1 MANININTKK
11 SLNRVQ
17 LMKEN
22 NTNLEYLYID
32 GVKVGCMGSVNEKD
46 REAGLA
52 VIQRIVDNSNKTG
65 MALVME
71 VMAQV
76 QFEANMNEKEINP
89 DEVLEVKVDGIAYPC
104 VLSYEKKALYDE
116 AGEEI
121 CNARDIDCELDERA
135 LKALLEARAVNA
147 IREDNDNKYND
158 YEDEDEDCE
167 DDCEEDYE

>member
-22 NTNLEYLYID
+22 NTNMEFLYID
-32 GVKVGCMGSVNEKD
+32 GIRCGCMGSVNDRD

-52 VIQRIVDNSNKTG
+52 VIQRIVDNSDKTG

-76 QFEANMNEKEINP
+76 QFESSMNEKEINP
-89 DEVLEVKVDGIAYPC
+89 DEVLEVKVDGITYPC
-104 VLSYEKKALYDE
+104 VLSYEKKALFDE

-121 CNARDIDCELDERA
+121 CNTRDIDCELDERA
-135 LKALLEARAVNA
+135 LKALLEARAINA
-147 IREDNDNKYND
+147 IRNDNENKCND
-158 YEDEDEDCE
+158 YEDEEE
-167 DDCEEDYE
+167 DCEEDYE

>member
-11 SLNRVQ
+11 SLNRIQ

-22 NTNLEYLYID
+22 NTNREFLYID
-32 GVKVGCMGSVNEKD
+32 GIKCGCLGSVNDRD

-52 VIQRIVDNSNKTG
+52 VIQRIVDNSDKTG

-71 VMAQV
+71 VIAQV
-76 QFEANMNEKEINP
+76 QFEASMNEKEINP
-89 DEVLEVKVDGIAYPC
+89 DEVLEVKVDGITYPC
-104 VLSYEKKALYDE
+104 VLSYEKKVLFDE

-147 IREDNDNKYND
+147 IRNDNESKYND

-167 DDCEEDYE
+167 EDWE

>member
-22 NTNLEYLYID
+22 DTNLEYLYID
-32 GVKVGCMGSVNEKD
+32 GIKCGCMGSVNDRD

-52 VIQRIVDNSNKTG
+52 VIQRIVDNSDKTG

-76 QFEANMNEKEINP
+76 NFEASMNEKEINP
-89 DEVLEVKVDGIAYPC
+89 DEVLEVKVDGITYPC

-121 CNARDIDCELDERA
+121 CNTRDIDCELDERA
-135 LKALLEARAVNA
+135 LKALLETRAVNA
-147 IREDNDNKYND
+147 IHEDNESKYND
-158 YEDEDEDCE
+158 YEDEDED
-167 DDCEEDYE
+167 DDCEKDWE

>member
-22 NTNLEYLYID
+22 NTNMEFLYID
-32 GVKVGCMGSVNEKD
+32 GIRCGCMGSVNDRD

-52 VIQRIVDNSNKTG
+52 VIQRIVDNSDKTG

-71 VMAQV
+71 VIAQV
-76 QFEANMNEKEINP
+76 QFEASMNEKEINP
-89 DEVLEVKVDGIAYPC
+89 DEVLEVKVDGITYSC
-104 VLSYEKKALYDE
+104 VLSYEKKALFDE

-147 IREDNDNKYND
+147 IRNDNESKYND

-167 DDCEEDYE
+167 EDWE

>member
-22 NTNLEYLYID
+22 NTNMEFLYID
-32 GVKVGCMGSVNEKD
+32 GIKCGCMGSVNDRD

-52 VIQRIVDNSNKTG
+52 VIQRIVDNSDKTG

-76 QFEANMNEKEINP
+76 QFESSMNEKEINP
-89 DEVLEVKVDGIAYPC
+89 DEVLEVKVDGITYPC
-104 VLSYEKKALYDE
+104 VLSYEKKALFDE

-121 CNARDIDCELDERA
+121 CNTRDIDCELDERA

-147 IREDNDNKYND
+147 IRNDNESKYNNCD
-158 YEDEDEDCE
+158 DEDEDED
-167 DDCEEDYE
+167 DEEDYE

>member
-11 SLNRVQ
+11 ALNRVQ
-17 LMKEN
+17 IMKEN
-22 NTNLEYLYID
+22 DTNLEYLYID
-32 GVKVGCMGSVNEKD
+32 NIRVGVMGSVNDHD
-46 REAGLA
+46 REKAIA
-52 VIQRIVDNSNKTG
+52 AIQRMVDNSNKTG

-71 VMAQV
+71 IMLQS
-76 QFEANMNEKEINP
+76 QFEASMNEKGINP
-89 DEVLEVKVDGIAYPC
+89 DEVLEVKVDGITYSC
-104 VLSYEKKALYDE
+104 VLSYEKKALFDE

-147 IREDNDNKYND
+147 IRNDNESKYND

-167 DDCEEDYE
+167 EDWE

>member
-11 SLNRVQ
+11 SLNRIQ

-22 NTNLEYLYID
+22 NTNMEFLYID
-32 GVKVGCMGSVNEKD
+32 GIKCGCMGSVNDRD

-52 VIQRIVDNSNKTG
+52 VIQHIVDNSDKTG

-71 VMAQV
+71 VIAQV
-76 QFEANMNEKEINP
+76 QFEASMNEKEINP
-89 DEVLEVKVDGIAYPC
+89 DEVLEVKVDGITYPC
-104 VLSYEKKALYDE
+104 VLSYEKKALFDE

-121 CNARDIDCELDERA
+121 CNARDINCELDERA

-147 IREDNDNKYND
+147 IRNDNESKYND

-167 DDCEEDYE
+167 EDWE

>member
-1 MANININTKK
+1 MANINITTKK

-32 GVKVGCMGSVNEKD
+32 DIRVGCMGSVNERD

-52 VIQRIVDNSNKTG
+52 VIQRIVDNSDKTG

-71 VMAQV
+71 VMTQV
-76 QFEANMNEKEINP
+76 QFEANMNEKEVNP
-89 DEVLEVKVDGIAYPC
+89 DEILEVTVEGIKFPC

-116 AGEEI
+116 AGDEI

-135 LKALLEARAVNA
+135 LKAILEARAINVLK
-147 IREDNDNKYND
+147 EDLEEND
-158 YEDEDEDCE
+158 
-167 DDCEEDYE
+167 

>member
-32 GVKVGCMGSVNEKD
+32 GIKCGCMGSVNDRD

-52 VIQRIVDNSNKTG
+52 VIQRIVDNNDKTG

-76 QFEANMNEKEINP
+76 QFESSMNEKKINP
-89 DEVLEVKVDGIAYPC
+89 DEVLEVKVDSITYPC
-104 VLSYEKKALYDE
+104 VLSYEKKALFDE

-135 LKALLEARAVNA
+135 LKALLEARAQVA
-147 IREDNDNKYND
+147 IRNDNNYNND
-158 YEDEDEDCE
+158 YEDEDED
-167 DDCEEDYE
+167 DGCEEDQE

>member
-32 GVKVGCMGSVNEKD
+32 RIKCGCMGSVNDRD

-52 VIQRIVDNSNKTG
+52 VIQRIVDNSDKTG

-76 QFEANMNEKEINP
+76 QFESSMNEKEINP
-89 DEVLEVKVDGIAYPC
+89 DEVLEVKVDGITYPC

-135 LKALLEARAVNA
+135 LKALLEARAKVA
-147 IREDNDNKYND
+147 IREDETYSCD
-158 YEDEDEDCE
+158 DEDEDDDCE
-167 DDCEEDYE
+167 DDWE

>member
-1 MANININTKK
+1 MANINITTKK

-32 GVKVGCMGSVNEKD
+32 DIRVGCMGSVNERD

-52 VIQRIVDNSNKTG
+52 VIQRIVDNSDKTG

-71 VMAQV
+71 VMTQV
-76 QFEANMNEKEINP
+76 QFEANMNEKKVNP
-89 DEVLEVKVDGIAYPC
+89 DEILEVTVEGIKFPC

-116 AGEEI
+116 AGDEI

-135 LKALLEARAVNA
+135 LKAILEARAINVLK
-147 IREDNDNKYND
+147 EDLEKND
-158 YEDEDEDCE
+158 
-167 DDCEEDYE
+167 

>member
-22 NTNLEYLYID
+22 NTNMEFLYID
-32 GVKVGCMGSVNEKD
+32 GIKCGCMGSVNDRD

-52 VIQRIVDNSNKTG
+52 VIQRIVDNSDKTG

-76 QFEANMNEKEINP
+76 QFESSMNEKKINP
-89 DEVLEVKVDGIAYPC
+89 DEVLEVKVNGITYPC
-104 VLSYEKKALYDE
+104 VLSYEKKALFDE

-147 IREDNDNKYND
+147 IRNDNESKYND
-158 YEDEDEDCE
+158 YEDENED
-167 DDCEEDYE
+167 DDCEEGWE

>member
-11 SLNRVQ
+11 SLNRIQ

-22 NTNLEYLYID
+22 NTNMEFLYID
-32 GVKVGCMGSVNEKD
+32 GIKCGCMGSVNDRD

-52 VIQRIVDNSNKTG
+52 VIQRIVDNSDKTG

-76 QFEANMNEKEINP
+76 QFESSMNEKEINP
-89 DEVLEVKVDGIAYPC
+89 DEILKVKIDDITYPC
-104 VLSYEKKALYDE
+104 VLSYEKKALFDE

-147 IREDNDNKYND
+147 IRNDNESKYND

-167 DDCEEDYE
+167 EDWE

>member
-32 GVKVGCMGSVNEKD
+32 GIKCGCMGSVND
-46 REAGLA
+46 RDRDAGLA
-52 VIQRIVDNSNKTG
+52 VIQRIVDNSDKTG
-65 MALVME
+65 YALVME

-76 QFEANMNEKEINP
+76 QFESSMNEKEINP
-89 DEVLEVKVDGIAYPC
+89 DEVLEVKVNGITYPC
-104 VLSYEKKALYDE
+104 VLSYEKKALFDE
-116 AGEEI
+116 AGDEI
-121 CNARDIDCELDERA
+121 CNTRDIDCELDERA
-135 LKALLEARAVNA
+135 LKALLEARAINA
-147 IREDNDNKYND
+147 IRNDNENKCND

-167 DDCEEDYE
+167 EDYE

>member
-32 GVKVGCMGSVNEKD
+32 NIKVGVMGSISEKD
-46 REAGLA
+46 KEAGLA
-52 VIQRIVDNSNKTG
+52 AIQRIVDNSDKTG

-71 VMAQV
+71 VMMQS
-76 QFEANMNEKEINP
+76 QFEASMNEKEINP
-89 DEVLEVKVDGIAYPC
+89 DEVLEVKVDGITYPC
-104 VLSYEKKALYDE
+104 VFSYEKKALFDE

-121 CNARDIDCELDERA
+121 CNTRDIDCELDERA

-147 IREDNDNKYND
+147 IRNDNESKYND
-158 YEDEDEDCE
+158 CDDEDEDEDCE
-167 DDCEEDYE
+167 NDYE

>member
-1 MANININTKK
+1 MANINTKK

-17 LMKEN
+17 IMKEN
-22 NTNLEYLYID
+22 DTNLEYLYID
-32 GVKVGCMGSVNEKD
+32 NIRVGVMGSVNDHEREK
-46 REAGLA
+46 AIA
-52 VIQRIVDNSNKTG
+52 AIQRMVDNSNKTG

-71 VMAQV
+71 IMLQS
-76 QFEANMNEKEINP
+76 QFEASMNEKGINP
-89 DEVLEVKVDGIAYPC
+89 DEVLEVKVDGITYPC
-104 VLSYEKKALYDE
+104 VLSYEKKALFDE

-147 IREDNDNKYND
+147 IRNDNESKYND

-167 DDCEEDYE
+167 EDWE

>member
-1 MANININTKK
+1 MANINSSKK
-11 SLNRVQ
+11 VLNRVQ
-17 LMKEN
+17 LMHEN
-22 NTNLEYLYID
+22 NTGLEFLYID
-32 GVKVGCMGSVNEKD
+32 NIRVGCMGSVNDRD

-52 VIQRIVDNSNKTG
+52 VIQRIVDNSDKTG

-76 QFEANMNEKEINP
+76 QFESSMNEKEINP
-89 DEVLEVKVDGIAYPC
+89 DEILEVKVDGITYPC
-104 VLSYEKKALYDE
+104 VLSYVKKALFDE

-121 CNARDIDCELDERA
+121 CNTRDIDCELDERA

-147 IREDNDNKYND
+147 LREDKTHKYDD
-158 YEDEDEDCE
+158 YKDEDED

>member
-32 GVKVGCMGSVNEKD
+32 NIRVGVMGSVSEKD
-46 REAGLA
+46 KEAGLA
-52 VIQRIVDNSNKTG
+52 AIQRIVDNSNKTG

-76 QFEANMNEKEINP
+76 QFESSMNEKEINP
-89 DEVLEVKVDGIAYPC
+89 DEVLEVKVDGITYPC
-104 VLSYEKKALYDE
+104 VLSYEKKALFDE

-121 CNARDIDCELDERA
+121 CNTRDIDCELDERA

-147 IREDNDNKYND
+147 IRNDNESKYNNCD
-158 YEDEDEDCE
+158 DEDEDED
-167 DDCEEDYE
+167 DEEDYE

>member
-32 GVKVGCMGSVNEKD
+32 GIKCGCMGSVND
-46 REAGLA
+46 RDRDAGLVA
-52 VIQRIVDNSNKTG
+52 IQRIVDNSDKTG

-71 VMAQV
+71 VMMQS
-76 QFEANMNEKEINP
+76 QFEASMNEKEINP
-89 DEVLEVKVDGIAYPC
+89 DEVLEVKIDDITYPC
-104 VLSYEKKALYDE
+104 ILSYEKKALFDE

-121 CNARDIDCELDERA
+121 CNTRDIDCELDERA

-147 IREDNDNKYND
+147 IRNDNESKYND
-158 YEDEDEDCE
+158 CDDEDEDEDCE
-167 DDCEEDYE
+167 NDYE

>member
-22 NTNLEYLYID
+22 NSNFEYLYID
-32 GVKVGCMGSVNEKD
+32 GIKVGCMGSVNDRD

-52 VIQRIVDNSNKTG
+52 AIQRIVDNSDKTG

-76 QFEANMNEKEINP
+76 QFESSMNEKEINP
-89 DEVLEVKVDGIAYPC
+89 DEVLEVKVDGITYPC
-104 VLSYEKKALYDE
+104 VLSYEKKALFDE

-121 CNARDIDCELDERA
+121 CNTRDIDCELDERA
-135 LKALLEARAVNA
+135 LKALLEARAINA
-147 IREDNDNKYND
+147 LRKDLASKYDD

-167 DDCEEDYE
+167 EDYE

>member
-32 GVKVGCMGSVNEKD
+32 NIKVGVMGSISEKD
-46 REAGLA
+46 KEAGLA
-52 VIQRIVDNSNKTG
+52 AIQRIVDNSDKTG

-71 VMAQV
+71 VMMQS
-76 QFEANMNEKEINP
+76 QFEASMNEKEINP
-89 DEVLEVKVDGIAYPC
+89 DEVLEVKVDGITYPC
-104 VLSYEKKALYDE
+104 VLSYEKKALFDE

-121 CNARDIDCELDERA
+121 CNTRDIDCELDERA
-135 LKALLEARAVNA
+135 LKALLEARAINA
-147 IREDNDNKYND
+147 IRNDNENKCND

-167 DDCEEDYE
+167 EDYE

>member
-32 GVKVGCMGSVNEKD
+32 NIKVGVMGSISEKD
-46 REAGLA
+46 KEAGLA
-52 VIQRIVDNSNKTG
+52 AIQRIVDNSDKTG

-71 VMAQV
+71 VMMQS
-76 QFEANMNEKEINP
+76 QFEASMNEKEINP
-89 DEVLEVKVDGIAYPC
+89 DEVLEVKVDGITYPC
-104 VLSYEKKALYDE
+104 VLSYEKKALFDE

-121 CNARDIDCELDERA
+121 CNTRDIDCELDERA
-135 LKALLEARAVNA
+135 LKALLEARAINA
-147 IREDNDNKYND
+147 IRNDNENKCND

-167 DDCEEDYE
+167 NDWE

>member
-32 GVKVGCMGSVNEKD
+32 GIKCGCMGSVNDRD

-52 VIQRIVDNSNKTG
+52 VIQRIVDNSDKTD

-76 QFEANMNEKEINP
+76 NFEASMNEKEINP
-89 DEVLEVKVDGIAYPC
+89 DEVLEVKVDGITYPC

-121 CNARDIDCELDERA
+121 CNTHDIDCELDERA

-147 IREDNDNKYND
+147 IREDNESKYND
-158 YEDEDEDCE
+158 YEDEDED
-167 DDCEEDYE
+167 DDCEKDWE

>member
-22 NTNLEYLYID
+22 NTNMEFLYID
-32 GVKVGCMGSVNEKD
+32 GIKCGCMGSVNDRD

-52 VIQRIVDNSNKTG
+52 VIQRIVDNSDKTG

-76 QFEANMNEKEINP
+76 QFESSMNEKEINP
-89 DEVLEVKVDGIAYPC
+89 DEILEVKVDGITYPC
-104 VLSYEKKALYDE
+104 VLSYVKKALFDE

-121 CNARDIDCELDERA
+121 CNTRDIDCELDERA

-147 IREDNDNKYND
+147 LREDKTHKYDD
-158 YEDEDEDCE
+158 YEDEDED